1 MIAAACLP
9 SSGPVRSK
17 PERRSRLRAACAIR
31 LETWTFD
38 LGQSYDAASAVH
50 FIHAAMER
58 GVLRCR
64 KLLLAL
70 AIMIATSVVA
80 TAQAT
85 DRKPP
90 QPEQDQ
96 TWKKVNAPSP

>member
-9 SSGPVRSK
+9 LSGPVRSK
-17 PERRSRLRAACAIR
+17 PERRSLRAACAIR

-38 LGQSYDAASAVH
+38 LDQSYDAASAVH
-50 FIHAAMER
+50 FIHSAMER

-70 AIMIATSVVA
+70 AIMIATSA

-85 DRKPP
+85 DSKPP
-90 QPEQDQ
+90 PPEQDQ
-96 TWKKVNAPSP
+96 TWKKVNAPSS

>member
-9 SSGPVRSK
+9 LSGTVRSK
-17 PERRSRLRAACAIR
+17 PERRSRLRAACTIR

-38 LGQSYDAASAVH
+38 LDQSCDAASAVH
-50 FIHAAMER
+50 FIHSAMER
-58 GVLRCR
+58 GVLRW
-64 KLLLAL
+64 KLLPAL
-70 AIMIATSVVA
+70 AIMIATSA

-85 DRKPP
+85 DCKPP

-96 TWKKVNAPSP
+96 TRKKVNAPSS

>member
-9 SSGPVRSK
+9 SSGQVRSK

-31 LETWTFD
+31 FETLPFD
-38 LGQSYDAASAVH
+38 LDQSCDAASAVH
-50 FIHAAMER
+50 FIDSATEK

-80 TAQAT
+80 KAQAT
-85 DRKPP
+85 DNKRPHSG
-90 QPEQDQ
+90 QDQ
-96 TWKKVNAPSP
+96 TGKKVNAPRL